1 MNKSKWLSILLA
13 LCMIIG
19 MVPFSFSAIADGE
32 GAAEYYVMYGG
43 SGDGLTR
50 ENPMGS
56 LKSAIAAIESSG
68 LGAGTIYVID
78 ANDAFTATVGENGV
92 AHHFV
97 SYPIY
102 SDKVTYSATVTI
114 KGADGMADSHIALSP
129 KWGDNNET
137 YLGGPTVFEDITI
150 FRTRSADNGINANG
164 YDITIGENVS
174 FQKTGSDLA
183 SPAAKWDGKLY
194 DTELTIKPGANYP
207 NNIAD
212 QGAGGVVTIN
222 SNTADQKTRIDLPAW
237 ADGRTYSADSTLYVN
252 KADSGIYFNVGGKNK
267 GGTSAVY
274 SKNLNFVFGNI
285 PNVQIAKAN
294 SGNITDVVKVRGG
307 IQIIVPASVEYTNT
321 AAEALTADGGTWVM
335 RPETAGVLDVTET
348 AGTFAVASGTVYAYG
363 SGNKIYYNT
372 DTTLTV
378 PVGTWSVTTSRD
390 TATATLPVG
399 ATEWV
404 DDGNGT
410 ITATSSTDFYVM
422 YGGTGNGL
430 SRENPMG
437 SIADAIRAIENSGEG
452 IGTIYVIDAE
462 DAFTATVGEN
472 KVEHHFVSWQN
483 VSHTATITVRGAD
496 GMAKSHL
503 ALSSKWGDNVDAYIG
518 GPTVF
523 EDITIFRLRYY
534 DKALNANGY
543 DLTFGANV
551 NFQGPKTDLVSDSNK
566 WDGTLVDMEL
576 RTMPGA
582 NYPPSSLVQGPGGTL
597 TLNSNT
603 EGKLTVVVLPAWSD
617 GRTYTNDV
625 AIRANKADAGLR
637 IAVGG
642 KYKNGTSAVFSKN
655 LNLVL
660 GNIGS
665 TSIVKSDSG
674 ITDKLIVKGALQII
688 APASVTVTNTA
699 GEYLTVEG
707 GTWTMLTEAAD
718 VLDVTETA
726 GAFTVADG
734 TVYAYGEGDIVY
746 YNTAGSALT
755 VPAGTWNVTA
765 DKNKAVATLG
775 SDWVDNGSGIITV
788 SRPDVVYVSN
798 KYGSDDNN
806 GLSAEAPFKTL
817 AAAVSAIGLNNDG
830 TVKILDGKDS
840 DGNAEYAV
848 YTRNNPWPGTYGPDN
863 VSDGASIQ
871 DVLTYSGT
879 PSIPQH
885 TGTITY
891 EGLNTDCVICFGSD
905 HMELRG
911 PSVFKNL
918 SLIEGWA
925 CSKQLITFGYAL
937 TLDNVKYIRTST
949 SNTSNP
955 ATREANGA
963 LNFSDGNKL
972 DIDISGRNAVT
983 HKGTLVIG
991 ATAPKIGEIG
1001 LGGWDR
1007 DVTISADQKV
1017 VIEEGASV
1025 EKVKILNNNGN
1036 WKMQTLSVVL
1046 NQSVNKLYNRS
1057 SSTSGS
1063 STVTAVQII
1072 ENNGVDVAYDRTLGV
1087 GSATIG
1093 GVWFIKAA
1101 EGVYLDTT
1109 DTNGT
1114 FTSDT
1119 TVYAYQPNGST
1130 IYYGTSLALPAGDW
1144 FVVASADAAKE
1155 GNGTPTTSVAQKVFD
1170 KWVDNGEGKIQ
1181 AVFKL
1186 DVAVEPGVYYVMFGG
1201 TGDGKSPDNPMSS
1214 NAAAIAAIEADDTV
1228 TEGTVYILN
1237 NPAYEGNYLPA
1248 KSKTHNYASWARP
1261 AAHTKLIH
1269 VVGLDAD
1276 SATVLMHSPKCDTG
1290 DMQFNGPIAFSNITL
1305 GRTRNCDEGLT
1316 SGGWDISLDDTTLV
1330 KQFNYDSYNGNGWYI
1345 TPGTTLVSAYNSN
1358 FLKFGSGRGAAT
1370 AKGGR
1375 LDISAKENVRV
1386 EFDWQGGTYT
1396 NDATLAIASSG
1407 NDITL
1412 VMSKNEGK
1420 NTTYKK
1426 NLNFVFGNVG
1436 GVSFNVGKATTT
1448 IEGDFQ
1454 LIRPTGVT
1462 VALPAGIALQGKTY
1476 DIETE
1481 TAGMLD
1487 VTDKSG
1493 VYRVRTADV
1502 LIATDKNNSNLVYP
1516 SSGGYLT
1523 VPVGSYTVTKI
1534 TDASQITTLTF
1545 DGDYMV
1551 LKGLKGSKVKLPE
1564 HANTVL
1570 YEFKG
1575 WSLDGVNVYPA
1586 GHEFQ
1591 IMEDDEDELNF
1602 TSVWDAYEDTA
1613 MVFVDAANGS
1623 DEKSGANAEDAFAT
1637 IEKGF
1642 AALNAASEGTKKL
1655 VIIGYCS
1662 YVNELPANT
1671 SPIIITGDGTGRSV
1685 LDLSSHYIYA
1695 QGPIAF
1701 ENIALGQTSTMG
1713 GKFFDTQGNSL
1724 TIGENVTGYNGKYM
1738 APRFGMDNGDMTQ
1751 QPILIK
1757 SGSFSTINLG
1767 PYYNNGKTHTITD
1780 SDITVDGGSVSKI
1793 AMYADSYSDNM
1804 RGSVYAGHIRFTVN
1818 SGSLGSIEFGTVQLR
1833 GERLASSFTDDAV
1846 FQLLNNNGTKTTI
1859 SGISESCKNV
1869 WVVAADKVDG
1879 CSLEYT
1885 ETDGIYKVNGTKTA
1899 IGYQNGKAVAVSS
1912 GGFITIPKGSTE
1924 VKFVDKIE
1932 YLYVDDTI
1940 TFYENVTGFDVSTVE
1955 PNMKDGMVFIGWKK
1969 GDAAASK
1976 VADYVVGDTLTAQ
1989 YVNID
1994 TTDETGE
2001 FFIVGAQIR
2010 KGSASVEQGLRF
2022 VIEKKD
2028 TVTEKLPEVVEFGS
2042 LILPTDLTRGHDMKY
2057 GQPLYNEYQKALPS
2071 NVGVTTWTSGS
2082 WSSSQGPSAVPANL
2096 LFKDVDGGVW
2106 YTVCVT
2112 GIDETK
2118 YDRFYTVKGYIRYND
2133 LNGVERVAYTEY
2145 YQTSLAKVAE
2155 AAIAAGETDDAITG
2169 VVDYY
2174 KNGRKAAYM
2183 AENYDN
2189 RTDLKTAKA
2198 NGTLYS
2204 WQESEGSA
2212 NIPGVTNK
2220 DFYQLKNGLKIREI
2234 EYDLSN
2240 GADRKPVDI
2249 IQVGDTHLNYVND
2262 KDWQEQSTC
2271 ILATYKGRAWN
2282 RNGSSVPTIN
2292 RFMEYVSFF
2301 DQAVVTGDILDY
2313 FSWGCAEM
2321 VQKLIVDKDPDILFA
2336 IGNHEPAIHMQ
2347 NVDHVCN
2354 TDASRDAVHERLST
2368 FWPNDTKYDSK
2379 IIKNEDGIEMAMLV
2393 VMDNEA
2399 HKYLWEEIYEGLKRD
2414 IEIARAKNI
2423 PILMFQ
2429 HCPISTR
2436 GGAEEDRY
2444 TWFYQPG
2451 DISGFSSDKTVDLGK
2466 HEAGST
2472 NDELDK
2478 RVYSLIVD
2486 NADVVRGLFCG
2497 DYHNFMYTEIKGT
2510 DGTMIPQYVSTANAY
2525 ANGCAVK
2532 ITIK

>member
-19 MVPFSFSAIADGE
+19 MVPFSFSAVADE
-32 GAAEYYVMYGG
+32 ASAVEYYVMYGG

-56 LKSAIAAIESSG
+56 LKSAIDAIESSG
-68 LGAGTIYVID
+68 AGAGTVYVID
-78 ANDAFTATVGENGV
+78 AEDAFTATVGENGV

-97 SYPIY
+97 SWQY
-102 SDKVTYSATVTI
+102 VTHNATVTV
-114 KGADGMADSHIALSP
+114 KGADGMANSHLALSP
-129 KWGDNNET
+129 KWGDNNEA
-137 YLGGPTVFEDITI
+137 YLGGPVVFEDITL
-150 FRTRSADNGINANG
+150 FRTRSADNGVNANG
-164 YDITIGENVS
+164 YDLTIGENVN
-174 FQKTGSDLA
+174 FQKTGADLA
-183 SPAAKWDGKLY
+183 SASNKWDGNLY
-194 DTELTIKPGANYP
+194 DTELTVKPGANYP
-207 NNIAD
+207 SSD
-212 QGAGGVVTIN
+212 LVKGAGGVIVIS
-222 SNTADQKTRIDLPAW
+222 SNTAEQKTRVDLPAW
-237 ADGRTYSADSTLYVN
+237 ADGRTYSADTTLYVN
-252 KADSGIYFNVGGKNK
+252 KADSGVYFNVGGKNK
-267 GGTSAVY
+267 GGTAAVY
-274 SKNLNFVFGNI
+274 SKNLNFVFGDI
-285 PNVQIAKAN
+285 PSAQIAKAN
-294 SGNITDVVKVRGG
+294 GGNITDVVKVKGALQV
-307 IQIIVPASVEYTNT
+307 IAPESVEYSNT
-321 AAEALTADGGTWVM
+321 AADALTAEGGTWTM
-335 RPETAGVLDVTET
+335 RTESADMLDVTET
-348 AGTFAVASGTVYAYG
+348 AGTFAVNNGTVYAYNG
-363 SGNKIYYNT
+363 GNKIYYNT
-372 DTTLTV
+372 DSTLSV
-378 PVGTWSVTTSRD
+378 ASGTWNVTASKE
-390 TATATLPVG
+390 TATATLADG
-399 ATEWV
+399 WV
-404 DDGNGT
+404 DDGKGT
-410 ITATSSTDFYVM
+410 ITAESVTDYYVM
-422 YGGTGNGL
+422 YGGTGDGR
-430 SRENPMG
+430 SEENPMG
-437 SIADAIRAIENSGEG
+437 SIASAITAIENSGAG
-452 IGTIYVIDAE
+452 AGTIYVLDAD

-483 VSHTATITVRGAD
+483 VSHTAVITVKGAKGKD
-496 GMAKSHL
+496 NSHL
-503 ALSSKWGDNVDAYIG
+503 AISSKWGDNSEAYIG

-523 EDITIFRLRYY
+523 EDITIIRLRYY
-534 DKALNANGY
+534 DKTINSNGF
-543 DLTFGANV
+543 DLTIGENV
-551 NFQGPKTDLVSDSNK
+551 AFAGPKTDLVSDSNK
-566 WDGTLVDMEL
+566 WDGTLVNMGFRL
-576 RTMPGA
+576 MPGA
-582 NYPPSSLVQGPGGTL
+582 NYPPSGLVQGQGGTL
-597 TLNSNT
+597 TVNSDT
-603 EGKLTVVVLPAWSD
+603 AGSATAIDLPAWSD
-617 GRTYTNDV
+617 GRTYANDINIYV
-625 AIRANKADAGLR
+625 NKADSGVKF
-637 IAVGG
+637 AVGG
-642 KYKNGTSAVFSKN
+642 KYKSGNAAVFSKN

-660 GNIGS
+660 GSIGS
-665 TSIVKSDSG
+665 TTIVKAGSD
-674 ITDKLIVKGALQII
+674 ITDKLTVKGALQII
-688 APASVTVTNTA
+688 APASVTVTNSAGDFLTA
-699 GEYLTVEG
+699 EG
-707 GTWTMLTEAAD
+707 GTWTMTTEAAG
-718 VLDVTETA
+718 VLDVTEKA
-726 GAFTVADG
+726 GTFTVADG
-734 TVYAYGEGDIVY
+734 TVYAYGAGDVVY
-746 YNTAGSALT
+746 YNVKDELT

-765 DKNKAVATLG
+765 DKATAVAKLG
-775 SDWVDNGSGIITV
+775 DDWKDNGDGTITV
-788 SRPDVVYVSN
+788 IRPDVVYVSN
-798 KYGSDDNN
+798 KYGSDDND
-806 GLSAEAPFKTL
+806 GLSADKPFKTL
-817 AAAVSAIGLNNDG
+817 AAAVTAIGLDKDG
-830 TVKILDGKDS
+830 TVKILDGKDA

-848 YTRNNPWPGTYGPDN
+848 YTRNNPWPGTYGPDS

-871 DVLTYSGT
+871 DVLTYSGST
-879 PSIPQH
+879 VIPKH

-891 EGLNTDCVICFGSD
+891 EGLNTDCVICFGAN
-905 HMELRG
+905 HLELRG

-918 SLIEGWA
+918 SLIEGW
-925 CSKQLITFGYAL
+925 SYGKQIITFGYAL
-937 TLDNVKYIRTST
+937 TLDNVKYIRTSI
-949 SNTSNP
+949 SNASDA

-963 LNFSDGNKL
+963 LVYSDSNKL

-983 HKGTLVIG
+983 DKGTLVIG
-991 ATAPKIGEIG
+991 AGAPKIGEIG

-1025 EKVKILNNNGN
+1025 TSVKILNNNGS

-1046 NQSVNKLYNRS
+1046 NEKVSKLYNRS

-1072 ENNGVDVAYDRTLGV
+1072 ENNGVDVDYDRTLGV

-1093 GVWFIKAA
+1093 GVWFVKAA

-1114 FTSDT
+1114 FSSDT

-1144 FVVASADAAKE
+1144 FVAASADAAKE
-1155 GNGTPTTSVAQKVFD
+1155 GNGTPTSSVSQKVFD
-1170 KWVDNGEGKIQ
+1170 KWVDNGAGKIE

-1186 DVAVEPGVYYVMFGG
+1186 DVAVVPGVYYVMFEG
-1201 TGDGKSPDNPMSS
+1201 TGDGKTPDDPMGSTS
-1214 NAAAIAAIEADDTV
+1214 TAIAAIEADDTV

-1237 NPAYEGNYLPA
+1237 NPAYAGNYLPE
-1248 KSKTHNYASWARP
+1248 KSKTHNYASWAKP

-1269 VVGLDAD
+1269 VVGFDAD
-1276 SATVLMHSPKCDTG
+1276 SSTVLMHSPKCDTG

-1305 GRTRNCDEGLT
+1305 ARTRNCDEGLT
-1316 SGGWDISLDDTTLV
+1316 SGGWDITLDDTTLI
-1330 KQFNYDSYNGNGWYI
+1330 KHFSKDSYNNNGWFI

-1358 FLKFGSGRGAAT
+1358 FVKFGSGRAA
-1370 AKGGR
+1370 ASAQGGR

-1407 NDITL
+1407 KDVTL
-1412 VMSKNEGK
+1412 YMSKNEGK

-1436 GVSFNVGKATTT
+1436 GVTINVGKATTT

-1454 LIRPTGVT
+1454 LIYPTGVT
-1462 VALPAGIALQGKTY
+1462 AALPGTIALQGKTY

-1487 VTDKSG
+1487 VTETSG
-1493 VYRVRTADV
+1493 VYRVLTDDV
-1502 LIATDKNNSNLVYP
+1502 LVATDKNNSALVYP
-1516 SSGGYLT
+1516 SSSGYLT
-1523 VPVGSYTVTKI
+1523 VPAGSYTVKKI
-1534 TDASQITTLTF
+1534 TDASKITTLTF

-1551 LKGLKGSKVKLPE
+1551 LKGLKGAKVKLPD
-1564 HANTVL
+1564 HASTIL

-1575 WSLDGVNVYPA
+1575 WSLDGVDVYPA
-1586 GHEFQ
+1586 GYEFE

-1613 MVFVDAANGS
+1613 MVFVDAENGS

-1655 VIIGYCS
+1655 ILIGY
-1662 YVNELPANT
+1662 YAYTNALPENT
-1671 SPIIITGDGTGRSV
+1671 SPIIIMGDGTGKSV
-1685 LDLSSHYIYA
+1685 LDLNTHYIYA
-1695 QGPIAF
+1695 KGPIVF
-1701 ENIALGQTSTMG
+1701 ENIALGQTSTLG
-1713 GKFFDTQGNSL
+1713 GKHFDTQGNSL
-1724 TIGENVTGYNGKYM
+1724 TIGENVTAYNGTYM
-1738 APRFGMDNGDMTQ
+1738 SLRFGMDNGNMTQ
-1751 QPILIK
+1751 KPILIK
-1757 SGSFSTINLG
+1757 SGKWNSIDLG
-1767 PYYNNGKTHTITD
+1767 PYYNNNLTRHTLTD
-1780 SDITVDGGSVSKI
+1780 SDIVIEGGTIGKI
-1793 AMYADSYSDNM
+1793 NLTADHYMDSQT
-1804 RGSVYAGHIRFTVN
+1804 GSNYAGHIRFTVN
-1818 SGSLGSIEFGTVQLR
+1818 GGSLGSVVFATV
-1833 GERLASSFTDDAV
+1833 ASSGENFASKFTDDAV
-1846 FQLLNNNGTKTTI
+1846 FQLLNNNGTKTSI
-1859 SGISESCKNV
+1859 SGISENCNNV
-1869 WVVAADKVDG
+1869 WAVAADKVDG

-1885 ETDGIYKVNGTKTA
+1885 ETDGVYKVNGEKTA

-1940 TFYENVTGFDVSTVE
+1940 TFYEDVTDFDVSAVE
-1955 PNMKDGMVFIGWKK
+1955 PSMKDGKVFIGWKK

-1989 YVNID
+1989 YVDID

-2010 KGSASVEQGLRF
+2010 KGSANVEQGLRF

-2028 TVTEKLPEVVEFGS
+2028 TVAEKLPEVVEFGS

-2071 NVGVTTWTSGS
+2071 NVNVTTWTSGS
-2082 WSSSQGPSAVPANL
+2082 WSSSQGPSAVPANV

-2155 AAIAAGETDDAITG
+2155 AAIAAGETDASITG

-2174 KNGRKAAYM
+2174 ENGRKAAYM

-2189 RTDLKTAKA
+2189 RTDLKTVKA
-2198 NGTLYS
+2198 DGTLYS
-2204 WQESEGSA
+2204 WQETEGSA

-2220 DFYQLKNGLKIREI
+2220 DFYQLKNGLKIREV
-2234 EYDLSN
+2234 EFDLSN
-2240 GADRKPVDI
+2240 GADRKPVEI
-2249 IQVGDTHLNYVND
+2249 VQVGDTHLNYVND

-2282 RNGSSVPTIN
+2282 RNGSSVSTIN

-2301 DQAVVTGDILDY
+2301 DQTVVTGDILDY

-2347 NVDHVCN
+2347 NVEHVCN
-2354 TDASRDAVHERLST
+2354 TDSSLDAVHERLST

-2414 IEIARAKNI
+2414 IEIAREKNI

-2444 TWFYQPG
+2444 SWFYKNG
-2451 DISGFSSDKTVDLGK
+2451 DTSGFDSNKTVDLGK

-2472 NDELDK
+2472 SSELDK

-2525 ANGCAVK
+2525 ENGCAVK

>member
-19 MVPFSFSAIADGE
+19 MVPFSFSAIAGGE

-78 ANDAFTATVGENGV
+78 AEDAFTATVGENGV

-150 FRTRSADNGINANG
+150 FRTRGADNGINANG
-164 YDITIGENVS
+164 YDLTIGENVS
-174 FQKTGSDLA
+174 FQKTGADLA

-194 DTELTIKPGANYP
+194 DHELTIKPGANYP

-222 SNTADQKTRIDLPAW
+222 SNTANQKTRVDLPAW

-252 KADSGIYFNVGGKNK
+252 KAGSGIHFNVGGKNK
-267 GGTSAVY
+267 GGTSAVF
-274 SKNLNFVFGNI
+274 SKNLNLVFGNI

-294 SGNITDVVKVRGG
+294 GGNITDVVKVRGG

-335 RPETAGVLDVTET
+335 RPETAG
-348 AGTFAVASGTVYAYG
+348 
-363 SGNKIYYNT
+363 
-372 DTTLTV
+372 
-378 PVGTWSVTTSRD
+378 
-390 TATATLPVG
+390 
-399 ATEWV
+399 
-404 DDGNGT
+404 
-410 ITATSSTDFYVM
+410 
-422 YGGTGNGL
+422 
-430 SRENPMG
+430 
-437 SIADAIRAIENSGEG
+437 
-452 IGTIYVIDAE
+452 
-462 DAFTATVGEN
+462 
-472 KVEHHFVSWQN
+472 
-483 VSHTATITVRGAD
+483 
-496 GMAKSHL
+496 
-503 ALSSKWGDNVDAYIG
+503 
-518 GPTVF
+518 
-523 EDITIFRLRYY
+523 
-534 DKALNANGY
+534 
-543 DLTFGANV
+543 
-551 NFQGPKTDLVSDSNK
+551 
-566 WDGTLVDMEL
+566 
-576 RTMPGA
+576 
-582 NYPPSSLVQGPGGTL
+582 
-597 TLNSNT
+597 
-603 EGKLTVVVLPAWSD
+603 
-617 GRTYTNDV
+617 
-625 AIRANKADAGLR
+625 
-637 IAVGG
+637 
-642 KYKNGTSAVFSKN
+642 
-655 LNLVL
+655 
-660 GNIGS
+660 
-665 TSIVKSDSG
+665 
-674 ITDKLIVKGALQII
+674 
-688 APASVTVTNTA
+688 
-699 GEYLTVEG
+699 
-707 GTWTMLTEAAD
+707 

-775 SDWVDNGSGIITV
+775 SDWVDNGSGIITI

-848 YTRNNPWPGTYGPDN
+848 YSRNDPWPGTYGPDN

-871 DVLTYSGT
+871 NVLTYSGT

-891 EGLNTDCVICFGSD
+891 EGLDTDCVICFGEN

-925 CSKQLITFGYAL
+925 HGKQLITFGHAL
-937 TLDNVKYIRTST
+937 TLDNVKYIRTSI
-949 SNTSNP
+949 SNASKP

-963 LNFSDGNKL
+963 LIFSDDNKL

-1001 LGGWDR
+1001 LGGWDNN
-1007 DVTISADQKV
+1007 VTISADQKV

-1025 EKVKILNNNGN
+1025 EKVKILNNNGSWN
-1036 WKMQTLSVVL
+1036 MKTLSVVL

-1063 STVTAVQII
+1063 STVTAVQVI
-1072 ENNGVDVAYDRTLGV
+1072 ENNGVDVAYDRSLGV

-1093 GVWFIKAA
+1093 GVWFVKAA
-1101 EGVYLDTT
+1101 AGIYLDTT

-1170 KWVDNGEGKIQ
+1170 KWVDNAEGKIE

-1186 DVAVEPGVYYVMFGG
+1186 DVAVVPGVYYVMFGG

-1248 KSKTHNYASWARP
+1248 KSKTHNYASWTRP

-1305 GRTRNCDEGLT
+1305 GRTRSVDEGLT

-1330 KQFNYDSYNGNGWYI
+1330 KQFSYDSYNGNGWYI
-1345 TPGTTLVSAYNSN
+1345 TPGTTLVSAYNGN

-1375 LDISAKENVRV
+1375 LDISAKEKVRV

-1396 NDATLAIASSG
+1396 NDATLAIASNG

-1420 NTTYKK
+1420 NITYKK

-1462 VALPAGIALQGKTY
+1462 AALPAGIALQGKTY

-1493 VYRVRTADV
+1493 IYRVRTEDV

-1516 SSGGYLT
+1516 SNGGYLT
-1523 VPVGSYTVTKI
+1523 VPAGSYTVTKI
-1534 TDASQITTLTF
+1534 TDATQITTLTF

-1564 HANTVL
+1564 HANTIL
-1570 YEFKG
+1570 YELKG

-1586 GHEFQ
+1586 GYEFE
-1591 IMEDDEDELNF
+1591 IMEYDDELNF
-1602 TSVWDAYEDTA
+1602 TSVWGAYVDTA

-1655 VIIGYCS
+1655 VLIGHYGFS
-1662 YVNELPANT
+1662 GALPANA
-1671 SPIIITGDGTGRSV
+1671 SRIIITGDGTGKSV
-1685 LDLSSHYIYA
+1685 FDLNKDYIEA
-1695 QGPIAF
+1695 HGEITF
-1701 ENIALGQTSTMG
+1701 ENIMLGHTTTAG
-1713 GKFFDTQGNSL
+1713 GKFFVPNGHAFTLGDGITS
-1724 TIGENVTGYNGKYM
+1724 YNGKSMGIRLGKYN
-1738 APRFGMDNGDMTQ
+1738 DNLTQ
-1751 QPILIK
+1751 DSVLIK
-1757 SGSFSTINLG
+1757 SGSWSNIDLG
-1767 PYYNNGKTHTITD
+1767 PYYNESHKRHTLTD
-1780 SDITVDGGSVSKI
+1780 SDIVIDGGTVGKI
-1793 AMYADSYSDNM
+1793 NLAADYYNDTQT
-1804 RGSVYAGHIRFTVN
+1804 GSNYAGHIRFTVN
-1818 SGSLGSIEFGTVQLR
+1818 GGSLGSIVFATV
-1833 GERLASSFTDDAV
+1833 ASSGENFASNFADDAV
-1846 FQLLNNNGTKTTI
+1846 FQLLNNNGTKTSI
-1859 SGISESCKNV
+1859 SGVSKNCRNV
-1869 WVVAADKVDG
+1869 WAVAVAKVDG

-1899 IGYQNGKAVAVSS
+1899 IGYQKGKAVAVSS
-1912 GGFITIPKGSTE
+1912 GGFITIPKGSTD

-1932 YLYVDDTI
+1932 YLYVNDTI

-2010 KGSASVEQGLRF
+2010 KGSANVEQGLRF

-2082 WSSSQGPSAVPANL
+2082 WSSTQGPSAVPANL
-2096 LFKDVDGGVW
+2096 LFKNVDGGVW

-2145 YQTSLAKVAE
+2145 YQTNLAKVAE
-2155 AAIAAGETDDAITG
+2155 AAIAAGETDNAITG

-2189 RTDLKTAKA
+2189 RTDLKTAKE

-2271 ILATYKGRAWN
+2271 ILATYKGRVWN

-2347 NVDHVCN
+2347 NFDHVCN
-2354 TDASRDAVHERLST
+2354 TDASRDDVHERLST

-2393 VMDNEA
+2393 VMDNES
-2399 HKYLWEEIYEGLKRD
+2399 HKYLWEEIYVGLKRD
-2414 IEIARAKNI
+2414 IEIAREKNI

-2451 DISGFSSDKTVDLGK
+2451 DTSGFSSDKTIDLGK
-2466 HEAGST
+2466 REAGST

-2478 RVYSLIVD
+2478 RVYSLIVN

>member
-19 MVPFSFSAIADGE
+19 MVPFSFSAIAGGE

-68 LGAGTIYVID
+68 LGAGTVYVID
-78 ANDAFTATVGENGV
+78 AEDAFTATVGENGV

-114 KGADGMADSHIALSP
+114 KGADGMAGSHIALSP

-150 FRTRSADNGINANG
+150 FRTRGADNGINANG
-164 YDITIGENVS
+164 YDLTIGENVS
-174 FQKTGSDLA
+174 FQKTGADLA

-194 DTELTIKPGANYP
+194 DHELTIKPGANYP

-222 SNTADQKTRIDLPAW
+222 SNTANQKTRVDLPAW

-267 GGTSAVY
+267 GGTAAVY

-321 AAEALTADGGTWVM
+321 AADALTADGGTWVM
-335 RPETAGVLDVTET
+335 RPETAG
-348 AGTFAVASGTVYAYG
+348 
-363 SGNKIYYNT
+363 
-372 DTTLTV
+372 
-378 PVGTWSVTTSRD
+378 
-390 TATATLPVG
+390 
-399 ATEWV
+399 
-404 DDGNGT
+404 
-410 ITATSSTDFYVM
+410 
-422 YGGTGNGL
+422 
-430 SRENPMG
+430 
-437 SIADAIRAIENSGEG
+437 
-452 IGTIYVIDAE
+452 
-462 DAFTATVGEN
+462 
-472 KVEHHFVSWQN
+472 
-483 VSHTATITVRGAD
+483 
-496 GMAKSHL
+496 
-503 ALSSKWGDNVDAYIG
+503 
-518 GPTVF
+518 
-523 EDITIFRLRYY
+523 
-534 DKALNANGY
+534 
-543 DLTFGANV
+543 
-551 NFQGPKTDLVSDSNK
+551 
-566 WDGTLVDMEL
+566 
-576 RTMPGA
+576 
-582 NYPPSSLVQGPGGTL
+582 
-597 TLNSNT
+597 
-603 EGKLTVVVLPAWSD
+603 
-617 GRTYTNDV
+617 
-625 AIRANKADAGLR
+625 
-637 IAVGG
+637 
-642 KYKNGTSAVFSKN
+642 
-655 LNLVL
+655 
-660 GNIGS
+660 
-665 TSIVKSDSG
+665 
-674 ITDKLIVKGALQII
+674 
-688 APASVTVTNTA
+688 
-699 GEYLTVEG
+699 
-707 GTWTMLTEAAD
+707 

-775 SDWVDNGSGIITV
+775 SDWVDNGSGIITI

-840 DGNAEYAV
+840 NGNAEYAV
-848 YTRNNPWPGTYGPDN
+848 YTRNDPWPGTYGPDN

-871 DVLTYSGT
+871 NVLTYSGT

-891 EGLNTDCVICFGSD
+891 EGLDTDCVICFGEN

-925 CSKQLITFGYAL
+925 HGKQLITFGHAL
-937 TLDNVKYIRTST
+937 TLDNVKYIRTSI
-949 SNTSNP
+949 SNASKP

-963 LNFSDGNKL
+963 LIFSDDNKL

-1001 LGGWDR
+1001 LGGWDNN
-1007 DVTISADQKV
+1007 VTISADQKV

-1025 EKVKILNNNGN
+1025 EKVKILNNNGSWN
-1036 WKMQTLSVVL
+1036 MKTLSVVL

-1063 STVTAVQII
+1063 STVTAVQVI
-1072 ENNGVDVAYDRTLGV
+1072 ENNGVDVAYDRSLGV

-1093 GVWFIKAA
+1093 GVWFVKAA
-1101 EGVYLDTT
+1101 AGIYLDTT

-1170 KWVDNGEGKIQ
+1170 KWVDNGEGKIE

-1186 DVAVEPGVYYVMFGG
+1186 DVAVVPGVYYVMFGG

-1248 KSKTHNYASWARP
+1248 KSKTHNYASWTRP

-1305 GRTRNCDEGLT
+1305 GRTRSVDEGLT

-1330 KQFNYDSYNGNGWYI
+1330 KQFSYDSYNGNGWYI
-1345 TPGTTLVSAYNSN
+1345 TPGTTLVSAYNGN

-1375 LDISAKENVRV
+1375 LDISAKEKVRV

-1396 NDATLAIASSG
+1396 NDATLAIASNG

-1420 NTTYKK
+1420 NITYKK

-1462 VALPAGIALQGKTY
+1462 AALPAGIALQGKTY

-1493 VYRVRTADV
+1493 VYRVRTEDV

-1523 VPVGSYTVTKI
+1523 VPAGSYTVTKI
-1534 TDASQITTLTF
+1534 TDATQITTLTF

-1564 HANTVL
+1564 HANTIL

-1586 GHEFQ
+1586 GYEFE
-1591 IMEDDEDELNF
+1591 IMEYDDELNF

-1655 VIIGYCS
+1655 VLIGHYGFS
-1662 YVNELPANT
+1662 GALPANA
-1671 SPIIITGDGTGRSV
+1671 SRIIITGDGTGKSV
-1685 LDLSSHYIYA
+1685 FDLNKDYIEA
-1695 QGPIAF
+1695 HGEITF
-1701 ENIALGQTSTMG
+1701 ENIMLGHTTTAG
-1713 GKFFDTQGNSL
+1713 GKYFVPNGHAFTLGDGITS
-1724 TIGENVTGYNGKYM
+1724 YNGKSMGIRLGKYN
-1738 APRFGMDNGDMTQ
+1738 DNLTQ
-1751 QPILIK
+1751 DSVLIK
-1757 SGSFSTINLG
+1757 SGSWSNIDLG
-1767 PYYNNGKTHTITD
+1767 PYYNESHKRHTLTD
-1780 SDITVDGGSVSKI
+1780 SDIVIDGGTVGKI
-1793 AMYADSYSDNM
+1793 SLTADHYMDSQAGND
-1804 RGSVYAGHIRFTVN
+1804 YAGHIRFTVN
-1818 SGSLGSIEFGTVQLR
+1818 SGSLGSIVFATV
-1833 GERLASSFTDDAV
+1833 ASSGENFASNFADDAV

-1859 SGISESCKNV
+1859 SGISENCNNV
-1869 WVVAADKVDG
+1869 WAVAADKVDG

-1912 GGFITIPKGSTE
+1912 GGFITIPKGSTD

-1932 YLYVDDTI
+1932 YLYVNDTI

-1969 GDAAASK
+1969 GDVAASK

-2010 KGSASVEQGLRF
+2010 KGSANVEQGLRF

-2071 NVGVTTWTSGS
+2071 NVNVTTWTSGS
-2082 WSSSQGPSAVPANL
+2082 WSSTQGPSAVPANL
-2096 LFKDVDGGVW
+2096 LFKNVDGGVW

-2145 YQTSLAKVAE
+2145 YQTNLAKVAE
-2155 AAIAAGETDDAITG
+2155 AAIAAGETDNAITG

-2189 RTDLKTAKA
+2189 RTDLKTAKE

-2271 ILATYKGRAWN
+2271 ILATYKGRVWN

-2354 TDASRDAVHERLST
+2354 TDASRDAVHERLAT

-2393 VMDNEA
+2393 VMDNES
-2399 HKYLWEEIYEGLKRD
+2399 HKYLWEEIYVGLKRD
-2414 IEIARAKNI
+2414 IEIAREKNI

-2451 DISGFSSDKTVDLGK
+2451 DTSGFSSDKTIDLGK
-2466 HEAGST
+2466 REAGST

-2478 RVYSLIVD
+2478 RVYSLIVN